1 MSASWYNENVGCGGA
16 AHSRAQLNM
25 LAGAVECRQ
34 VRGAVGGTRT
44 DVPCDDQGA
53 GLGAFVF
60 SRPGKEAKTMQATRA
75 ERLAARMQAILDNAQ
90 AEGRNI
96 TEAEEAEY
104 LRLARLHA
112 VAVEL
117 EGYDDDEEDA

>member
-1 MSASWYNENVGCGGA
+1 
-16 AHSRAQLNM
+16 
-25 LAGAVECRQ
+25 
-34 VRGAVGGTRT
+34 
-44 DVPCDDQGA
+44 
-53 GLGAFVF
+53 
-60 SRPGKEAKTMQATRA
+60 
-75 ERLAARMQAILDNAQ
+75 MQAILDNAQ